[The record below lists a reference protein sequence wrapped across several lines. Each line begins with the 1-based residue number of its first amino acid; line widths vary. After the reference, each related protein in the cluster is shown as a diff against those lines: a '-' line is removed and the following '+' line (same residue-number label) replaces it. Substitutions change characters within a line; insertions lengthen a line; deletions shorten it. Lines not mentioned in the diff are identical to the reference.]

1 MKQVVLDPAAW
12 ILACQAGRCPSSVD
26 KLVELSRRNTITLWT
41 HPHAVSLVF
50 SQQQDHLDNAW
61 LNRMNELLEDVRLL
75 PTTVQQTRQGLA
87 LAQRPSDDGKP
98 RDLTRILCLTA
109 ARDYLED
116 FLLVGRESEDDFLG
130 SAVLSPD
137 DCLAVLGESTHE
149 PLPFV
154 DLQAQQH
161 AILPALESNLFQVI
175 RSCRFILGPEVADLE
190 RRLGDYVQTEHA
202 VSCSSGTEALVL
214 ALLALEIGP
223 GDAVFTT
230 PFTFIA
236 TAGAICQ
243 VGAVPV
249 FVDIDARTFNI
260 DPNMLDQTV
269 TALKTGR
276 TGHPLPGDARQLNP
290 KAVITVDL
298 FGLPADHQSIGEVA
312 AKHGLKVIEDAAQSF
327 GGEERGQRACALAE
341 IGCTSFFP
349 AKPLGAYGEGG
360 ACFTNN
366 TTLAE
371 AMRSIRVHGQG
382 TSRYEH
388 ARLGTN
394 ARLDSM
400 QAAVLLAK
408 LDVFPA
414 ELTLRAEKAAYY
426 SHLFAADS
434 RLIPPF
440 IPEGFFS
447 SWAQYSVLARSGQ
460 HRDACQQALRVQ
472 GIPTMVYYPIPLH
485 LQRVFVPLG
494 YNPGDFPVA
503 EQTAQSIFSLPM
515 HPYLRPEMQERV
527 VSLLRTVEAV

>member
-12 ILACQAGRCPSSVD
+12 ALACQTRICPSPVD
-26 KLVELSRRNTITLWT
+26 KLVELSRQDIITLWI
-41 HPHAVSLVF
+41 HPHAVTLVF
-50 SQQQDHLDNAW
+50 SQLQDQLDNAW
-61 LNRMNELLEDVRLL
+61 LNRMNELLQDVRLL
-75 PTTVQQTRQGLA
+75 PTTVQQTRQGVA
-87 LAQRPSDDGKP
+87 LVQKLSDDGKP

-109 ARDYLED
+109 ARDYLEE
-116 FLLVGRESEDDFLG
+116 FFLVGRETEDDFLG
-130 SAVLSPD
+130 SAVFSPD
-137 DCLAVLGESTHE
+137 DCLAVLVESTHG

-161 AILPALESNLFQVI
+161 AILPTLESNLFQVI
-175 RSCRFILGPEVADLE
+175 KSCRFILGPVVADLE
-190 RRLGDYVQTEHA
+190 QRLGEYVQTKHV

-260 DPNMLDQTV
+260 DPNKLDQAV

-276 TGHPLPGDARQLNP
+276 TGHPLPRDARQLTP

-298 FGLPADHQSIGEVA
+298 FGLPADHQRIGEVA
-312 AKHGLKVIEDAAQSF
+312 IKHGLKVVEDAAQSF
-327 GGEERGQRACALAE
+327 GGEERGQRACTLAE

-366 TTLAE
+366 TALAE

-408 LDVFPA
+408 LDVFPT
-414 ELTLRAEKAAYY
+414 ELTLRGEKAAYY
-426 SHLFAADS
+426 TDLFAS
-434 RLIPPF
+434 EPRLTAPF

-447 SWAQYSVLARSGQ
+447 AWAQYSVLARSEQ
-460 HRDACQQALRVQ
+460 HRDACQQALRAH

-494 YNPGDFPVA
+494 YNSGDFPVA
-503 EQTAQSIFSLPM
+503 EQTARNIFSLPM
-515 HPYLRPEMQERV
+515 HPYLRLEMQERV
-527 VSLLRTVEAV
+527 VSLLRAVETA